1 MKLLSVTHAKFISRK
16 DICNHDPV
24 RYKILSEV
32 NSFIFLAPGKMVR
45 KDSKVKDSMFDTG
58 SVIILWFSIVETLI
72 IVVGNIFTVYV
83 FWKHRTRLKRTSFLL
98 INLAV
103 AVLLVGLIETL
114 AIATSEIPLQPKK
127 QELVKSVTYKSIL
140 SAFQTTSAFASVF
153 FLALISLE
161 RGYALIWPLRHRVAS
176 TKSYICSTIFVWV
189 AAIAI
194 ASSFSLLYIYRL
206 VDYLHWTV
214 AYCSIILLCL
224 LIISASYLTIR
235 KRLNRRVPV
244 LDMVHNRQN
253 GAEQNAKLSKTLF
266 IVIAASLV
274 CWIPA
279 VVVYC
284 THFLCSKCLPY
295 SLVHMT
301 TTFRLANSL
310 INPIIY
316 SLKMP
321 VFRKTLTRMKICKES
336 KRYRVN

>member
-1 MKLLSVTHAKFISRK
+1 
-16 DICNHDPV
+16 
-24 RYKILSEV
+24 
-32 NSFIFLAPGKMVR
+32 
-45 KDSKVKDSMFDTG
+45 MFDTA
-58 SVIILWFSIVETLI
+58 SVVILWFSIVETLI
-72 IVVGNIFTVYV
+72 IVVGNIFTIYV

-103 AVLLVGLIETL
+103 ADLLVGLLETL
-114 AIATSEIPLQPKK
+114 LIGTSKIPLQSKQ
-127 QELVKSVTYKSIL
+127 QELVRSGTYKSIL

-161 RGYALIWPLRHRVAS
+161 RAYALIWPLRHRASS
-176 TKSYICSTIFVWV
+176 TKNYICSVIFVWV
-189 AAIAI
+189 AAISI
-194 ASSFSLLYIYRL
+194 ASALSSLSVYGL

-214 AYCSIILLCL
+214 AYCSIIFLCL
-224 LIISASYLTIR
+224 LIICVSYLTIR

-244 LDMVHNRQN
+244 LDMVHNRQS
-253 GAEQNAKLSKTLF
+253 GAEQNTKLSKTLF
-266 IVIAASLV
+266 IVIAASLI

-279 VVVYC
+279 IVVYC
-284 THFLCSKCLPY
+284 IHFLCSKCLPN

-301 TTFRLANSL
+301 TAFRLANSL

-321 VFRKTLTRMKICKES
+321 VFRKTLTRMNICKMS